1 MNPVRGHLLDRRTVL
16 RGFGASIGLP
26 LLEIMI
32 PSPLRAAPS
41 KYRPLAESL
50 GQHPRSIFC
59 YVPNGVNI
67 LEWMPKSEGRD
78 YELSPTLSVL
88 EEHRDQLSVLSGMGH
103 PNSKGGHS
111 GADTWLTGADLSATP
126 GKQYANT
133 ISADQLMAEVHGKNT
148 RFPSLQLSDSSG
160 TGSAGHSHTLSF
172 DRRGTPLPA
181 EDSPQRLFERLFVP
195 DGDDSKAA
203 TLRRYAD
210 KKSILDSIKDDADSL
225 NKKLGKTDREKLDE
239 YFTSVRETE
248 QRVERLESWIDIP
261 KPFVDKTNLQLN
273 MQSNNGHD
281 RPMWI
286 DVMMEISYLAFV
298 NDTTRV
304 ISFEWSREAGGR
316 GGGGENHHELSHH
329 GGDAGM
335 LKSLAK
341 IDRFHLERLSRFL
354 TFLKATKE
362 AGSTML
368 DSTMVMFGSGMNS
381 GEGGAHSP
389 KNLPLLLAGGNGLGL
404 KHGHH
409 LAHDKD
415 KHPPLSNVLL
425 TMMQKMEVP
434 SDKFQDS
441 TGTLNGLV

>member
-1 MNPVRGHLLDRRTVL
+1 MTPLTNRLLSRRTAL
-16 RGFGASIGLP
+16 RGIGACIGLP
-26 LLEIMI
+26 LLEAMV

-41 KYRPLAESL
+41 QYRPLASSPAA
-50 GQHPRSIFC
+50 HPRAIFC

-67 LEWMPKSEGRD
+67 HQWVPETSGKG
-78 YELSPTLSVL
+78 YALSPTLEAL
-88 EEHRDQLSVLSGMGH
+88 KDHRDDFSLLTGLGH

-111 GADTWLTGADLSATP
+111 GADTWLTGADLSSVP

-133 ISADQLMAEVHGKNT
+133 VSADQIMAEKHGQET
-148 RFPSLQLSDSSG
+148 RFPSLQLSDLSG

-203 TLRRYAD
+203 TLRRYAT
-210 KKSILDSIKDDADSL
+210 KKSILDSVLGDARSL
-225 NKKLGKTDREKLDE
+225 ERQLGKTDQAKLDE
-239 YFTSVRETE
+239 YLTSVRETE
-248 QRVERLESWIDIP
+248 KRVERMESWIDVP
-261 KPFVDKTNLQLN
+261 KPEVDPAHLQLN
-273 MQSNNGHD
+273 MKSNDGHD

-298 NDTTRV
+298 TDTTRV
-304 ISFEWSREAGGR
+304 ITFEWSREAGGR

-329 GGDAGM
+329 GGDKGM
-335 LKSLAK
+335 LEGLAK

-354 TFLKATKE
+354 TFLKSTAE
-362 AGSTML
+362 GGGSML

-389 KNLPLLLAGGNGLGL
+389 KNLPLLVAGGQGLGL
-404 KHGHH
+404 RHGHH
-409 LAHDKD
+409 LAHDPD
-415 KHPPLSNVLL
+415 DHPPLANALL
-425 TMMQKMEVP
+425 TMIQKMGVETG
-434 SDKFQDS
+434 DFQDAK
-441 TGTLNGLV
+441 GTLDGLG